1 MKKSTE
7 SKTSEIPESTGRLG
21 KKEPSRIVFN
31 IIAYVV
37 LAVLS
42 IACIVPFLMVI
53 SGSISSNAAIMRDG
67 YSIFPREIDLA
78 AYKLIFSS
86 ADVIGRAYGVSIWV
100 TIAGTAGG
108 LVIMSMAGYALQR
121 SELKYSNGIS
131 FFFYFST
138 LFSCGMVP
146 SYMLISNLGMRNS
159 LSALIIPMMVSPFN
173 ILLIRNFMKSIPV
186 SLVESAKIDG
196 AGDFLIYARVII
208 PLAKPILATIGLFL
222 GLAYWNDWYMA
233 SLYIK
238 DVTKWPLQYKLYQML
253 SAQLTIATA
262 GAEHAGNVIVPTES
276 VKLANAV
283 VATGPIL
290 LLYPFLQKY
299 FVQGITIGAV
309 KG

>member
-1 MKKSTE
+1 MSTAE
-7 SKTSEIPESTGRLG
+7 AKMTRPGSRVG
-21 KKEPSRIVFN
+21 KREPSRIVFN
-31 IIAYVV
+31 IIAYTILLV
-37 LAVLS
+37 LT
-42 IACIVPFLMVI
+42 IVCLIPFLMVI
-53 SGSISSNAAIMRDG
+53 SGSISSNAAIMREG
-67 YSIFPREIDLA
+67 YSVVPRQIDFS
-78 AYKLIFSS
+78 AYKLIFSTP
-86 ADVIGRAYGVSIWV
+86 DVIGRAYGITIFV
-100 TIAGTAGG
+100 TVVGTLGG
-108 LVIMSMAGYALQR
+108 LLIMSMAGYALQR
-121 SELKYSNGIS
+121 NELKYSGAIS

-146 SYMLISNLGMRNS
+146 SYMLITNLGMRNS
-159 LSALIIPMMVSPFN
+159 LAALIIPMMVSPFN
-173 ILLIRNFMKSIPV
+173 ILLIRNFMKSIPA

-196 AGDFLIYARVII
+196 AGDFKIYIRII
-208 PLAKPILATIGLFL
+208 MPLSKPILATIGLFL

-253 SAQLTIATA
+253 SAQQLIATA
-262 GAEHAGNVIVPTES
+262 GAEHAGNVVVPTET

>member
-1 MKKSTE
+1 MSKS
-7 SKTSEIPESTGRLG
+7 KNSEMTAQPSRLG
-21 KKEPSRIVFN
+21 KKEPSRIAFN
-31 IIAYVV
+31 IIAYTV
-37 LAVLS
+37 LAVFS
-42 IACIVPFLMVI
+42 VACLIPFLMVI
-53 SGSISSNAAIMRDG
+53 SGSISSNAAIIREG
-67 YSIFPREIDLA
+67 YSILPREIDFS
-78 AYKLIFSS
+78 AYKMIFSNP
-86 ADVIGRAYGVSIWV
+86 DVIGRAYCV
-100 TIAGTAGG
+100 TIFVTVVGTVGG

-121 SELKYSNGIS
+121 NELKYSNAIS

-173 ILLIRNFMKSIPV
+173 ILLIRNFMKSIPT

-196 AGDFLIYARVII
+196 AGDFLIFLRVII
-208 PLAKPILATIGLFL
+208 PLSKPILATIGLFL

-253 SAQLTIATA
+253 SAQMTIITA
-262 GAEHAGNVIVPTES
+262 GAEHAGNIMVPTES